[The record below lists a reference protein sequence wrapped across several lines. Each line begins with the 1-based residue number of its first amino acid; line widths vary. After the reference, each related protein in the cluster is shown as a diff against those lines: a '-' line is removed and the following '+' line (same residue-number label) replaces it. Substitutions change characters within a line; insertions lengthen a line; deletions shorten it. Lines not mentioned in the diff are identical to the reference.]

1 MSHKESKKKSSKKR
15 KTLMWEDIA
24 DQAYNRIARFASK
37 FLIISSLGIVIGFI
51 ALVYASLSM
60 IFFSAQLQDLN
71 VVLGVFIGIGSIVA
85 SLVLLVWGLFWRR
98 QAEKRT
104 IF

>member
-1 MSHKESKKKSSKKR
+1 MSHKEPKKKASKKPKR
-15 KTLMWEDIA
+15 VTWDSIA
-24 DQAYNRIARFASK
+24 DRAYERIAWYASR
-37 FLIISSLGIVIGFI
+37 FLIFSSVGIVIGFI
-51 ALVYASLSM
+51 ALVYGVLNM
-60 IFFSAQLQDLN
+60 FFFSAQLQDLN

-85 SLVLLVWGLFWRR
+85 SIVLLAWGFFWRN